1 MVHPLGAAHASARP
15 HPRARRRAETLQELL
30 DRAEQVVLAEGL
42 EALSM
47 HRLAAEHGVRV
58 AALYRYW
65 PSKDALLGA
74 LLARTVE
81 RVGEKVALVPAW
93 TDEVARRA
101 RYDGRQRAL
110 LHVARLGA
118 VYVELSRERPE
129 TTALMTHFL
138 APARTVHEPAPD
150 APLFVHGVALL
161 REVASALA
169 AAGEV
174 GALAEGDPFERAAL
188 LWSSLHGL
196 VAASKLTRFGM
207 TGSAER
213 LTEHLLATLLRGWGA
228 EPDVLARPLA
238 RALRP

>member
-1 MVHPLGAAHASARP
+1 MDHEASMGSASLRP
-15 HPRARRRAETLQELL
+15 HPRARRRAETLEELL

-42 EALSM
+42 ESLSM

-81 RVGEKVALVPAW
+81 RVREKVALVPAW
-93 TDEVARRA
+93 VDEVARRT

-110 LHVARLGA
+110 LYVARLGA

-138 APARTVHEPAPD
+138 
-150 APLFVHGVALL
+150 GVALL

-169 AAGEV
+169 AASEV
-174 GALAEGDPFERAAL
+174 GALAEGDAIERAAL
-188 LWSSLHGL
+188 LWTSLHGL
-196 VAASKLTRFGM
+196 VAASKLTRFGVAG
-207 TGSAER
+207 TAER
-213 LTEHLLATLLRGWGA
+213 LTELLLATLLRGWGA
-228 EPDVLARPLA
+228 EPGVLARPLA